1 MKKTDTPIVVPAGL
15 EARKPEFSEYLA
27 AAKLRLEKFA
37 GQYGWQYLTDKTF
50 VDSWEIYDDK
60 RDFDRRICELA
71 GVATDTKLPATYSG
85 ALERRVLVTVTPGLY
100 LANYPQGDEPEAF
113 AKLLCHEMAHRLHIR
128 ILDGNEE
135 AMGPVWFYEGFALFA
150 AGQFAD
156 SYQPLAE
163 NELLGIFAESER
175 GDYRRYAHA
184 FRQLAGR
191 VESFQDFLTWP
202 AKEDFMQRLKRL
214 LENG

>member
-1 MKKTDTPIVVPAGL
+1 MKKTDTPIVVPVGL

-37 GQYGWQYLTDKTF
+37 GRYGWQYLTDKTF

-60 RDFDRRICELA
+60 RDFD
-71 GVATDTKLPATYSG
+71 
-85 ALERRVLVTVTPGLY
+85 
-100 LANYPQGDEPEAF
+100 
-113 AKLLCHEMAHRLHIR
+113 
-128 ILDGNEE
+128 
-135 AMGPVWFYEGFALFA
+135 
-150 AGQFAD
+150 
-156 SYQPLAE
+156 
-163 NELLGIFAESER
+163 
-175 GDYRRYAHA
+175 RRYAHA